1 MSILKKILGLLTY
14 SEKKNFYYLVILVL
28 IAAFL
33 DVLGIGFIFP
43 FVSIVL
49 DTSYINKNDIIN
61 YIYNLSRDFGIN
73 SETQFVFFLGFCNIF
88 FLIISIGFRGLVNY
102 LLIEFALLKEYS
114 IGKRL
119 AEGYLHQ
126 PYNWFLNQNSS
137 NLGKN
142 ILSEVE
148 KIITLVFLPFVNLI
162 GQFVLSIVI
171 FLFIFF
177 INPKLSILTILIL
190 GGSYL
195 IIFLSMKN
203 FVKKIGIKRL
213 EANNARYKI
222 LSIAFGSYKEVKIMG
237 LENKF
242 TNFFSKPAK
251 TYAETQTLSKLI
263 AHIPRY
269 FFETI
274 TFGGMLLLILIL
286 FYQGEN
292 ILETIPLVAL
302 YLFAAYRLMPALQ
315 NIYASIS
322 LIRFSEPALNLL
334 YSSLNNLKINDQ
346 KNTQSSSIIFKRY
359 IILEDVSFK
368 YSSSSKLT
376 LKNINL
382 KIKAFSRVG
391 IVGYSGSGKS
401 TLLDIITGLQ
411 DPTHGYLKVDEKII
425 SNDNKK
431 KWLKKLGYVPQNIYL
446 TDGSIAENIAYGE
459 KESEIDYKKIVK
471 ICKIIDFNDF
481 VINNLAKGYNTI
493 VGERG
498 ARLSGGQVQRIGIA
512 RALYFEPEIV
522 IFDESTSALDHYSE
536 DLIINNIRKL
546 LNKTVI
552 IVTHRLATLKNCDI
566 IFMMKNGKIVSKGK
580 YNELLTNNK
589 SFFKMGNLK

>member
-14 SEKKNFYYLVILVL
+14 SEKKNFYYLLILVL
-28 IAAFL
+28 IMAFL
-33 DVLGIGFIFP
+33 DMLGIGFVFS

-49 DTSYINKNDIIN
+49 DASHINKNEIIN
-61 YIYNLSRDFGIN
+61 YIYNFSRNFGIN
-73 SETQFVFFLGFCNIF
+73 SETQFVFFLGFSNFF
-88 FLIISIGFRGLVNY
+88 FLILSISFRGLVNY
-102 LLIEFALLKEYS
+102 LLIKFALLKEYS

-119 AEGYLHQ
+119 VEGYLHQ

-148 KIITLVFLPFVNLI
+148 KVIILVFLPFLNLI
-162 GQFVLSIVI
+162 AQSVLSIVI

-177 INPKLSILTILIL
+177 INSKLSILTILTL

-195 IIFLSMKN
+195 IIFLSIKG

-213 EANNARYKI
+213 EANDARYKI

-251 TYAETQTLSKLI
+251 IYAETQTLAKVI
-263 AHIPRY
+263 AQIPRY
-269 FFETI
+269 FLETI
-274 TFGGMLLLILIL
+274 AFGGMLLLILIL
-286 FYQGEN
+286 FYQGES
-292 ILETIPLVAL
+292 ILETIPLIAL

-315 NIYASIS
+315 NIYASVVQ
-322 LIRFSEPALNLL
+322 IRFSKSALNLL
-334 YSSLNNLKINDQ
+334 YSSLNNLIINE
-346 KNTQSSSIIFKRY
+346 KKKTQFPSITFKRD

-401 TLLDIITGLQ
+401 TLVDIITGLQ
-411 DPTHGYLKVDEKII
+411 NPTQGYLKVDETII
-425 SNDNKK
+425 SNDNKTKWQK
-431 KWLKKLGYVPQNIYL
+431 KIGYVPQNIYL
-446 TDGSIAENIAYGE
+446 TDASVAENIAYGE
-459 KESEIDYKKIVK
+459 KETEIDYKKIVN
-471 ICKIIDFNDF
+471 ICKIIDLNDF
-481 VINNLAKGYNTI
+481 VINKLAKGYNTI

-498 ARLSGGQVQRIGIA
+498 ARLSGGQIQRIGIA
-512 RALYFEPEIV
+512 RSLYFEPEIV
-522 IFDESTSALDHYSE
+522 IFDESTSALDYYSE
-536 DLIINNIRKL
+536 DLIINNIIKL
-546 LNKTVI
+546 MNKTI
-552 IVTHRLATLKNCDI
+552 IIITHRLPTLTNCDI
-566 IFMMKNGKIVSKGK
+566 IFMMKNGKVVSKGK
-580 YNELLTNNK
+580 YNELLKNNK
-589 SFFKMGNLK
+589 NFLKMGNLK